1 MSNSKKSEEQISKE
15 MVEVAEMYKIFDR
28 IKLRTVELAL
38 VNKDYYKVIFLT
50 KQCML

>member
-38 VNKDYYKVIFLT
+38 INNDYYKVIFLT